1 MRLWCHPQPQLSMDA
16 TASPSIMPTGATA
29 QVKGT
34 LLTLRQGAISPPQH
48 LCRHKLLLVS
58 AGIWDMTCV
67 LKPLPHSSHLGLIL
81 AVFIPVAVALAAI
94 GLLVLIC
101 WRFGE
106 GFARQWDA
114 MRVARLKR
122 RQAQLLCCSSACV
135 LLQQCC
141 SHAKP
146 WLAASLPSDCCRQPP
161 GTLKEGQGGLGLAPK
176 EVRPQASTACQQK

>member
-1 MRLWCHPQPQLSMDA
+1 
-16 TASPSIMPTGATA
+16 
-29 QVKGT
+29 
-34 LLTLRQGAISPPQH
+34 
-48 LCRHKLLLVS
+48 
-58 AGIWDMTCV
+58 MTCV

-106 GFARQWDA
+106 GFARQWEA